1 MDGWMEGGMERCIEG
16 WMDSSMS
23 EISNPT
29 LDHHVHENL
38 SLPVYHP
45 CGERYLHQVDS
56 CTATGIPVEVL
67 ACCVL
72 STRKPLDLCPT
83 KPN

>member
-29 LDHHVHENL
+29 LDHEDL

-56 CTATGIPVEVL
+56 CTATTINGHP
-67 ACCVL
+67 C
-72 STRKPLDLCPT
+72 
-83 KPN
+83 